1 MRPRNLEEY
10 SGQQHLLGP
19 GKPLRV
25 QIERDDPSSMILWGP
40 PGSGKTTL
48 AKIIAETTQAS
59 FIEFSAVMSG
69 IKEIK
74 QVMVAAAQA
83 AEMHSRTILFVD
95 EIHRFNKAQQD
106 AFLPYVER
114 GTIRLIGA
122 TTENPSFEIISAL
135 LSRCRVYVLHPLS
148 EEHIAHLLR
157 RALEDTER
165 GLGSLNL
172 TADDDALALI
182 ASYSSGDCRA
192 AYNTLEVAAQLAQ
205 DSNSRSPYPKN
216 LGVTGRH
223 SKEGTVSGHDFS
235 PFETP
240 ETQDGNESG
249 HDFSPSETP
258 EPQDGNESGH
268 DMPGSNTT
276 GLCRADAA
284 SLPETARLNERNE
297 SGHDMPGSNTTGL
310 CRADASSIPETARLN
325 ERNESGHD
333 FSRADRVQFDDRAL
347 APEAQPQPR
356 NRITKEI
363 ATEAVQQR
371 VLMYDKNGEEHYNLI
386 SALHKS
392 VRNSDPDAALYW
404 LARMFAA
411 GEDPLYLA
419 RRVVRMAVEDIGLA
433 APEALNLCL
442 SAKEAIDFLGSPE
455 GDLALAEAVVYL
467 CLAPK
472 SNSVYTAYS
481 AVQAEIEQTRQEPVP
496 LHLRNAPT
504 RLMKELEYGKGYL
517 YAHDEEGKVAD
528 MDCLPDSLRG
538 RTYYKP
544 TQEGREKLLA
554 QRLDAIRNLRLRK
567 HGGD

>member
-1 MRPRNLEEY
+1 MSLFDGQPDEPALSSKGPLRGSPPLAERMRPRSLEDY
-10 SGQQHLLGP
+10 VGQEHLLAP

-25 QIERDDPSSMILWGP
+25 QIDRDDGGSMIFWGP
-40 PGSGKTTL
+40 PGVGKTTL
-48 AKIIAETTQAS
+48 AKIIAETTKAT

-83 AEMHSRTILFVD
+83 AEFQSRTILFVD

-135 LSRCRVYVLHPLS
+135 LSRCRVYVLQPLS
-148 EEHIAHLLR
+148 EERISTLLR

-165 GLGSLNL
+165 GLGGKGLS
-172 TADDDALALI
+172 ADDDALELMAG
-182 ASYSSGDCRA
+182 YSSGDCRA
-192 AYNTLEVAAQLAQ
+192 AYNTLEVAAQLAE
-205 DSNSRSPYPKN
+205 
-216 LGVTGRH
+216 
-223 SKEGTVSGHDFS
+223 EGTKHIDK
-235 PFETP
+235 
-240 ETQDGNESG
+240 
-249 HDFSPSETP
+249 
-258 EPQDGNESGH
+258 
-268 DMPGSNTT
+268 
-276 GLCRADAA
+276 A
-284 SLPETARLNERNE
+284 
-297 SGHDMPGSNTTGL
+297 
-310 CRADASSIPETARLN
+310 
-325 ERNESGHD
+325 
-333 FSRADRVQFDDRAL
+333 
-347 APEAQPQPR
+347 
-356 NRITKEI
+356 I
-363 ATEAVQQR
+363 ATEAIQQR
-371 VLMYDKNGEEHYNLI
+371 VLMYDKSGEEHYNLI

-404 LARMFAA
+404 LARMFAS

-442 SAKEAIDFLGSPE
+442 SAKETIDFLGSPE

-472 SNSVYTAYS
+472 SNSVYTAYA
-481 AVQAEIEQTRQEPVP
+481 AVQGEIEHTRQEPVP

-504 RLMKELEYGKGYL
+504 RLMKELGYAKGYR
-517 YAHDEEGKVAD
+517 YAHDEDDRVAD
-528 MDCLPDSLRG
+528 MDCLPDSLKG
-538 RTYYKP
+538 RSYYQP

-554 QRLDAIRNLRLRK
+554 QRMEEIRRIRAGKRNRE
-567 HGGD
+567 